1 MMRRYIFVAVHLL
14 ILLLILIIL
23 LLFIG
28 ALRSPTDSLHGM
40 LGSALWTTLAPHF
53 LLFSLAGS
61 LFSGWCWRRKLKTRL
76 STLSLSAA
84 LAAAISSAV
93 VCYQLEQ
100 TALTAG
106 GDINWLHALQLKSIS
121 AAKPDLMLSYDG
133 YNGISKPL
141 ALFLPPDT
149 PTAAPVLLYIHGGGF
164 MTGSLLE
171 TSSDLRWFAE
181 QGYLVVSAGYSLFSD
196 GSPSWQ
202 KAPQDVACALS
213 WLKDNAARYGGD
225 MNRLAILGDS
235 AGGNLALNLAYG
247 SAMQAEQ
254 AQCGGAAPAVT
265 AVVVQYPAVDPLA
278 IYEFG
283 YPVSGFEPKM
293 LVTGYLGGDPYQLT
307 QRLQA
312 VSSYSYLS
320 AQAPPTLM
328 LSPQQDGLVPA
339 WSVQRFAHYARLAGV
354 KLELVAIPFANHVYN
369 QLAANSAGNQLR
381 RSVTLRYLRD
391 QRLVFD
397 NAAAGEEQNTAK

>member
-1 MMRRYIFVAVHLL
+1 MMRRYLFVIVHLL
-14 ILLLILIIL
+14 ILLLMLIIL
-23 LLFIG
+23 LLFSG
-28 ALRSPTDSLHGM
+28 VLRSPTDSLHGM

-53 LLFSLAGS
+53 LLFSLVGS
-61 LFSGWCWRRKLKTRL
+61 LFSGWCWRRYPTTRL
-76 STLSLSAA
+76 STLTLSAA
-84 LAAAISSAV
+84 VAAAISSAV
-93 VCYQLEQ
+93 VCYQLKQ

-106 GDINWLHALQLKSIS
+106 GDINWLHALQLKSIT
-121 AAKPDLMLSYDG
+121 AAKPDLMLSYSG
-133 YNGISKPL
+133 YNGVSKPL
-141 ALFLPPDT
+141 ALFLPPD
-149 PTAAPVLLYIHGGGF
+149 PQTAAPVLLYIHGGGF

-196 GSPSWQ
+196 ANPSWH
-202 KAPQDVACALS
+202 KAAQDVACALS
-213 WLKDNAARYGGD
+213 WLAASAASYGGD
-225 MNRLAILGDS
+225 INKLAILGDS

-254 AQCGGAAPAVT
+254 AQCDSVAPAIT

-283 YPVSGFEPKM
+283 YPISGFEPKM
-293 LVTGYLGGDPYQLT
+293 LVTGYIGGDPYQLP

-339 WSVQRFAHYARLAGV
+339 WSVQRFAHYARLAGGNV
-354 KLELVAIPFANHVYN
+354 ELVAIPFANHVYN

-381 RSVTLRYLRD
+381 RSVTLRYLR
-391 QRLVFD
+391 QQGLLVPTE
-397 NAAAGEEQNTAK
+397 G